1 MRIALRVTAT
11 SLMVAFVSALAG
23 AGPGTAGPPPVV
35 ARSIYVVQPDPRL
48 CPSPL
53 CGGYWVSRANHSR
66 TRCHDGLLRPRCY
79 VATAYSASTRK
90 PLTTSLPAGSLVRA
104 ALGSE
109 TFPGFG
115 ELGAMTVTE
124 LWTPLGR
131 TQPGDDFFRV
141 RDLGIRCIRAP
152 CFSMRAWKL
161 NRPSRTTVSNLD
173 LDAAKLTEKE
183 LATVQLALPTL
194 EGLVVAGRILPDADG
209 GRVLSISRVYVR
221 DAMPR
226 A

>member
-1 MRIALRVTAT
+1 
-11 SLMVAFVSALAG
+11 
-23 AGPGTAGPPPVV
+23 
-35 ARSIYVVQPDPRL
+35 
-48 CPSPL
+48 
-53 CGGYWVSRANHSR
+53 
-66 TRCHDGLLRPRCY
+66 
-79 VATAYSASTRK
+79 VATAFSASTRK
-90 PLTTSLPAGSLVRA
+90 PLATGLPADSLVRA

-109 TFPGFG
+109 TFPGLG

-131 TQPGDDFFRV
+131 TQPGGDFFRV

-161 NRPSRTTVSNLD
+161 NRPSRTTVSSLD
-173 LDAAKLTEKE
+173 VGAAKLTEKE
-183 LATVQLALPTL
+183 LATVQVALPTL
-194 EGLVVAGRILPDADG
+194 EGLVVTGRILSDADG
-209 GRVLSISRVYVR
+209 GRVLRASRVYVR

>member
-53 CGGYWVSRANHSR
+53 CGGYWVSRANHAR

-79 VATAYSASTRK
+79 MATAYSASTRK
-90 PLTTSLPAGSLVRA
+90 PLATGLPADSLVRA

-109 TFPGFG
+109 TFPGLG

-131 TQPGDDFFRV
+131 TQPGGDFFRV

-152 CFSMRAWKL
+152 CFSMRAWQL
-161 NRPSRTTVSNLD
+161 NRPSRTTVSSLD
-173 LDAAKLTEKE
+173 VGAAKLTEKE
-183 LATVQLALPTL
+183 RVMVQLALSTL
-194 EGLVVAGRILPDADG
+194 GGLVAAGRILPEADS
-209 GRVLSISRVYVR
+209 GRVLRASRVYVR
-221 DAMPR
+221 DATPR